1 MKKKTYSGV
10 EDKMFSDVDV
20 NDCESV
26 SLWEWDCW
34 LSSSSVLS
42 LINKKIGFKIVNI
55 DTIQYNKVYIKF
67 LMWELKINE
76 NYILLELAQGPTKL
90 IYIYPYIPSFQHYI
104 VHNMH
109 YSQ

>member
-10 EDKMFSDVDV
+10 EDKMFSDVGV

-42 LINKKIGFKIVNI
+42 LINKKIGFKIVNM
-55 DTIQYNKVYIKF
+55 DTIQYNKVYKKISYVGIENKF
-67 LMWELKINE
+67 QNFDLEGKLQVLL
-76 NYILLELAQGPTKL
+76 IL
-90 IYIYPYIPSFQHYI
+90 
-104 VHNMH
+104 
-109 YSQ
+109 

>member
-1 MKKKTYSGV
+1 
-10 EDKMFSDVDV
+10 
-20 NDCESV
+20 
-26 SLWEWDCW
+26 
-34 LSSSSVLS
+34 
-42 LINKKIGFKIVNI
+42 
-55 DTIQYNKVYIKF
+55 
-67 LMWELKINE
+67 MWELKINE